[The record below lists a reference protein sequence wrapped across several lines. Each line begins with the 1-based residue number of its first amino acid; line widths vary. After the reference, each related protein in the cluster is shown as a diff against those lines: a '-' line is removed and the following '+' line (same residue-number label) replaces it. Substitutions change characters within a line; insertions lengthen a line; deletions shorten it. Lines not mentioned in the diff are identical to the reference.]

1 MKFSL
6 FMTLITEKCRNEFS
20 KQNAGDIS
28 IHPKNSMNHYTA
40 FNEQCTDVF
49 VSKNKPA
56 KNEDNE
62 TYFMRENK
70 VGK

>member
-6 FMTLITEKCRNEFS
+6 FMTLITEKRRNEFS
-20 KQNAGDIS
+20 KQDAGDIS
-28 IHPKNSMNHYTA
+28 IHSKNSMNHYTA
-40 FNEQCTDVF
+40 FNDQYTGVF
-49 VSKNKPA
+49 VSKNKLA

-62 TYFMRENK
+62 SYFMRQNK

>member
-20 KQNAGDIS
+20 KQDTGDIS
-28 IHPKNSMNHYTA
+28 IHSKNSVYQYTA
-40 FNEQCTDVF
+40 FNDQHTGVF
-49 VSKNKPA
+49 VSKNKLA
-56 KNEDNE
+56 KNGDNE
-62 TYFMRENK
+62 SYFMRENK